1 MINITFYE
9 EENRVNI
16 ETGDCTWDFYDTHK
30 YEIDNK
36 GVVSIIDDDGVIRA
50 KFPFVNCIIVF
61 ED

>member
-16 ETGDCTWDFYDTHK
+16 ETGECTWDFYDTHK

-36 GVVSIIDDDGVIRA
+36 GVVYIIDDDGVIRA